1 MTTAPPARVV
11 PLADAGRDCGNK
23 AHALAVLIRAGLSVP
38 AGFVVLGPVD
48 AATLSRH
55 LDEHLGR
62 HLDGH
67 RNRHLDEH
75 GDRWIDEH
83 GDEHRNQ
90 HLDEHRDRHLDEH
103 HSRHLDEHRNQHL
116 DEHRDRHLDGHRDR
130 HFDEHRD
137 RRIDGHRDRQ
147 IDGYRDSRIDEHSD
161 RHLDEHGD
169 RNIDEHGHR
178 RIGLGPLA
186 VRSSGLGEDSA
197 TASFAGQL
205 ETVLGVQGVDEVL
218 AAVRRCARLT
228 DRVRSYGMHPEDVPV
243 IVQRLVRAD
252 TAGVLFTC
260 DPRDGADVV
269 LINAAPGLG
278 DGVVSGSVVPDE
290 IVVDVDGNQTEST
303 CLTKIDIQ
311 RLAALGRR
319 CAEIFGAPQDVEWAI
334 EDDTIWVLQSRPI
347 TAIGPPA
354 ATARHGRRT
363 PTARQPPA
371 AQQPA
376 TQRPAAT
383 GQPTTTQQ
391 PSATR
396 QSPTARRSQARQQSQ
411 ALQQSPAA
419 QQSPATGRP
428 PDAGSVGM
436 EAWAAGPPPATERS
450 PAGGQSP
457 PESRAREARQ
467 ALATGVPCSPGLARG
482 PVRVIRSVDEFGRL
496 RRGDVLVCRT
506 TDPAWTPLFRVAAAV
521 VTETGG
527 ALSHAAIV
535 AREYGIPAI
544 AGVESA
550 MHTLRDGADV
560 EVDGTAGAI
569 RPGDG

>member
-23 AHALAVLIRAGLSVP
+23 AHALAVLIRAGLPVP

-55 LDEHLGR
+55 LD
-62 HLDGH
+62 GH

-75 GDRWIDEH
+75 GDR
-83 GDEHRNQ
+83 
-90 HLDEHRDRHLDEH
+90 HLDEHG
-103 HSRHLDEHRNQHL
+103 
-116 DEHRDRHLDGHRDR
+116 DRHLDGHRDERRDR
-130 HFDEHRD
+130 HLDVRRAEHSDPRIDEHSD

-147 IDGYRDSRIDEHSD
+147 IDGYRDSQLDEHSD

-169 RNIDEHGHR
+169 RHLDEHGDR
-178 RIGLGPLA
+178 RIGLGSLA

-228 DRVRSYGMHPEDVPV
+228 DRVRSYGAHPEDVPV

-311 RLAALGRR
+311 RLAVLGRR

-334 EDDTIWVLQSRPI
+334 EGDTIWVLQSRPI

-354 ATARHGRRT
+354 ATAPHRRGT
-363 PTARQPPA
+363 PTTPQPPA
-371 AQQPA
+371 TQQPA
-376 TQRPAAT
+376 TQQPAAT
-383 GQPTTTQQ
+383 GQQPAVTGQQPTMQQ
-391 PSATR
+391 PSATQ

-428 PDAGSVGM
+428 PDTGTAGM
-436 EAWAAGPPPATERS
+436 EAWTAGPPPATERS
-450 PAGGQSP
+450 PASGQP
-457 PESRAREARQ
+457 PPASRAREGRE